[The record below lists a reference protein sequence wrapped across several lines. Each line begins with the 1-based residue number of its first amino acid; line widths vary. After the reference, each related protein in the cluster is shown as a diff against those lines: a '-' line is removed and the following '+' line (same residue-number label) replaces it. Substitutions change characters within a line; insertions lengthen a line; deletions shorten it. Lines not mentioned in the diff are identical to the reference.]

1 MPAARRQMSLIAFM
15 QAQNCSNYAG
25 SWRHPAST
33 PDFTTPE
40 YYQRIA
46 RTLEDGRF
54 DLAFFDDRLAMP
66 DIYGASHR
74 ATVENGI
81 RAVKLD
87 PTPVMMAMA
96 AATMHLG
103 LGATYSTTYYEPFHV
118 ARLFA
123 TLDLMTKGRVA
134 WNIVTSLNDSEAENF
149 GKSEH
154 LEHDLR
160 YDRADEFME
169 AVTGLWDSWE
179 DDALIL
185 DKESGRFADPDKVHS
200 LDYKGRYFQTRGPL
214 TVPRSQQGHPV
225 LLQAGSSGRGQRF
238 AGRWAELVFAGVGNA
253 EMGRAQYQSL
263 RKAAA
268 EAGRDPDTMKIAP
281 AVNVVVAETSEQAA
295 EKRAYLE
302 SLARP
307 IDGLALLCEVMN
319 VDFAK
324 RGYEEPFTD
333 EELAAVSWHSY
344 RDRVIAKSGKT
355 NPSVRDFVEVSGR
368 GTLREAPMFC
378 GSPKEVA
385 DQMESWFEGG
395 VCDGFV
401 IMAAST
407 PGSYEDFVRLVVPE
421 LQRRGLHKREYSGST
436 LRDTLGLKRPRAGER
451 PSPADRRDLG
461 APAPADA
468 AA

>member
-1 MPAARRQMSLIAFM
+1 MSKPDRQMALVAFM

-33 PDFTTPE
+33 PDFMGPE

-46 RTLEDGRF
+46 RTLEDGKF

-87 PTPVMMAMA
+87 PTVVMMAMA
-96 AATMHLG
+96 CATTRLG
-103 LGATYSTTYYEPFHV
+103 LGATYSTTYYEPYHV

-149 GKSEH
+149 GRTEH

-169 AVTGLWDSWE
+169 AVMGLWDSWE
-179 DDALIL
+179 DDALVI
-185 DKESGRFADPDKVHS
+185 DKASGRFADPDKVHR
-200 LDYKGRYFQTRGPL
+200 LDYHGEYFHTRGPL
-214 TVPRSQQGHPV
+214 TVPRSSQGHPV

-238 AGRWAELVFAGVGNA
+238 AGRWAELVFAGYPNHELGKQ
-253 EMGRAQYQSL
+253 QYRSL
-263 RKAAA
+263 RAAA
-268 EAGRDPDTMKIAP
+268 EAAGRDPDTVKIAP
-281 AVNVVVAETSEQAA
+281 AVNVVVAESASAA
-295 EKRAYLE
+295 ADKRGYLE
-302 SLARP
+302 SLAKP

-319 VDFAK
+319 VDFGA
-324 RGYEEPFTD
+324 RDYDAPFSD

-344 RDRVIAKSGKT
+344 RDRVIAKSGKK

-368 GTLREAPMFC
+368 GTLKEAPMFC
-378 GSPKEVA
+378 GDVKQVA
-385 DQMESWFEGG
+385 DHMEEWFADA
-395 VCDGFV
+395 CDGFV
-401 IMAAST
+401 VMAPST

-421 LQRRGLHKREYSGST
+421 LQRRGLHRKEYTGST
-436 LRDTLGLKRPRAGER
+436 LRDTLGLRRPNAGER
-451 PSPADRRDLG
+451 PSPT
-461 APAPADA
+461 DA
-468 AA
+468 QELPRG